1 MLTQLFK
8 ARLGV
13 ALVIATA
20 LAVPTVAS
28 GHGVDHTSPGT
39 DRAPYT
45 TDGKGKDRAF
55 ATDSALFSAQHEGE
69 GGHLPASR
77 KNVRMLSKF
86 EPTTPFG
93 PVVEGQIA
101 DTAIYKDTAY
111 LNSWS
116 EETCTRGGVYTVD
129 ISDPTAPRQRGFI
142 PAVAGNYHGEG
153 AHVITANTKS
163 FKGDILAVNNEFCV
177 ENPTAGGGFDL
188 YDVTDP
194 DSPVA
199 LGQGIG
205 DRGKDGVL
213 ATSGQGPANSYHSV
227 FLWQA
232 GDKVYAVGVD
242 NIELADV
249 DIFDVTNPRQPKPV
263 GEYDLLSMF
272 PSIRGESANGDE
284 IFHHDMVVK
293 EIGGRQVMSVAYWD
307 AGYVLLDVTNPA
319 KPTLIRDSDF
329 GAEDPLM
336 PGVTPEGNGHQ
347 SEFSY
352 DDQYLLAADEDFSP
366 YRPKTFSIVAADGTK
381 TEYPAA
387 EVGGGLSQ
395 ASLPDQTLNGPVF
408 YGGYGCPGTSR
419 IPERNATL
427 AATNTTLGA
436 GEDAIIVLQR
446 GPVEDTNDAY
456 EACFPGE
463 KAAEAKKQGWDA
475 VVIINRHNGSAAA
488 DEPYCGSG
496 GYPAGVS
503 MVTLCISHA
512 AGHAA
517 FGDATP
523 EFAMPYDDETEMAA
537 IGRKGL
543 SVEGT
548 SQFDGWGYAQLY
560 RNSGTKMERID
571 SFAIPQ
577 ALDPAYAFGYGD
589 LSIHEFATD
598 PERNIAYTAYYSAGM
613 RVYEFGEGGFKEVG
627 HFIDRGGNN
636 YWGIEQYTTPG
647 GKRVMAASDRDH
659 GLYLLEYTGN

>member
-1 MLTQLFK
+1 MLTQLLR
-8 ARLGV
+8 ARFGAVL
-13 ALVIATA
+13 LIAGA
-20 LAVPTVAS
+20 LAVPTAAF
-28 GHGVDHTSPGT
+28 GHGIDHTSPGN

-55 ATDSALFSAQHEGE
+55 AADSALFSAQHEGE

-116 EETCTRGGVYTVD
+116 EASCTRGGVYTVD
-129 ISDPTAPRQRGFI
+129 ISNPSAPRQRGFI
-142 PAVAGNYHGEG
+142 PALDGNYHGEG
-153 AHVITANTKS
+153 AHVISAQTRS
-163 FKGDILAVNNEFCV
+163 FSGDILAVNNEFCV
-177 ENPTAGGGFDL
+177 DNPTAGGGFDL

-194 DSPVA
+194 DNPEI

-213 ATSGQGPANSYHSV
+213 ALGGGGPANSYHSV

-232 GDKVYAVGVD
+232 DGKAYAVGVD

-249 DIFDVTNPRQPKPV
+249 DIFDITNPRQPKAV

-272 PSIRGESANGDE
+272 PSIRDQSANGDE

-293 EIGGRQVMSVAYWD
+293 EIDGRQVMSVSYWD

-319 KPTLIRDSDF
+319 KPQLIRDSSFD
-329 GAEDPLM
+329 GTDPLT
-336 PGVTPEGNGHQ
+336 GDATAEGNGHE
-347 SEFSY
+347 SEFSH
-352 DDQYLLAADEDFSP
+352 DNRYLLAADEDFSP
-366 YRPKTFSIVAADGTK
+366 YRPKSFSIVAADGTK
-381 TEYPAA
+381 TEYEAA

-408 YGGYGCPGTSR
+408 YGGYGCPGSSR

-427 AATNTTLGA
+427 AATNTTLAA
-436 GEDAIIVLQR
+436 GEDAIVVLQR
-446 GPVEDTNDAY
+446 GPEQDTTDTY

-463 KAAEAKKQGWDA
+463 KAAEAKKQNWDA
-475 VVIINRHNGSAAA
+475 VVIINRHNGSEAA

-496 GYPAGVS
+496 GYPPGVS

-512 AGHAA
+512 AGHAV
-517 FGDATP
+517 FGDSTP
-523 EFAMPYDDETEMAA
+523 EFGLPYDDETEMAA
-537 IGRKGL
+537 IGTKGL
-543 SVEGT
+543 SVEGA
-548 SQFDGWGYAQLY
+548 SEFDGWGYGQLY

-571 SFAIPQ
+571 SFAIPE

-598 PERNIAYTAYYSAGM
+598 PDTNLAYTAYYSGGV
-613 RVYEFGEGGFKEVG
+613 RVYEFGEGGLSEVG
-627 HFIDRGGNN
+627 HFIDRGGSNF
-636 YWGIEQYTTPG
+636 WGIEQFTTPS
-647 GKRVMAASDRDH
+647 GKRLMAGSDRDH
-659 GLYLLEYTGN
+659 GLYLLEYTGR